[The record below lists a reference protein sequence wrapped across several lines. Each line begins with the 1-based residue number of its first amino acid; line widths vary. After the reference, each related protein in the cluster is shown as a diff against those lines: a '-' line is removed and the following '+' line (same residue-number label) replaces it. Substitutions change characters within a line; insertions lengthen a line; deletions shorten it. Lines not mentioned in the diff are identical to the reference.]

1 MDLQDLSIFVRVAA
15 VQNLSAVGTEL
26 GLTPGTISKR
36 IQSLEE
42 ELEVRLFD
50 RTTRS
55 IRITEEGQRFLV
67 HADRVL
73 NEIEQARAAVS
84 QSSDNPVGKLK
95 IAAPDLLGRT
105 FVTPAVLTFRKLFP
119 GVDVQLDL
127 TDRTVNLHEEGYDI
141 AIHAGS
147 LADSALIA
155 KKLAPDRTLVV
166 ASPAYISEHGAPQ
179 SADDLQRHSCLA
191 LSDVWTWSM
200 PNAKSAA
207 EEAVRLNV
215 RFRSNSSEVLRR
227 AALQGIGLMQTTA
240 RQIGCDLKSGRL
252 VPVLSKVDDV
262 DDIGIYALFLNG
274 RQELPR
280 LRMFLD
286 HLAEYFRDP
295 RLTEFAGGDAGNA
308 PELRAASI

>member
-1 MDLQDLSIFVRVAA
+1 MDLQDLTIFVRVAA

-36 IQSLEE
+36 IQSLED

-73 NEIEQARAAVS
+73 HEIEQARAAVS
-84 QSSDNPVGKLK
+84 HSSDNPVGKLK
-95 IAAPDLLGRT
+95 IAAPELLGRR
-105 FVTPAVLTFRKLFP
+105 FVTPAVLTFGRSFP
-119 GVDVQLDL
+119 GVDVQIDL
-127 TDRTVNLHEEGYDI
+127 TDRAVNLHEEGYDV
-141 AIHAGS
+141 AIHAGF

-155 KKLAPDRTLVV
+155 RKLVSDRSLVV
-166 ASPAYISEHGAPQ
+166 ASPGYIAEHGAPRIP
-179 SADDLQRHSCLA
+179 DDLQRHCCLA
-191 LSDVWTWSM
+191 LSDVWTWNL
-200 PNAKSAA
+200 PNAKSTADEAA
-207 EEAVRLNV
+207 RLNV
-215 RFRSNSSEVLRR
+215 RLRSNSSEVLRR
-227 AALQGIGLMQTTA
+227 AALQGFGLMQTTA
-240 RQIGCDLKSGRL
+240 RQIGCDLKNGRL
-252 VPVLSKVDDV
+252 VPVLSNANEI
-262 DDIGIYALFLNG
+262 DDIGIYALYLNG

-295 RLTEFAGGDAGNA
+295 KLTEVAGGDAGS
-308 PELRAASI
+308 ETSTRAASL